1 MTLGSLFD
9 GSGGFPLAGQMSGI
23 TPIWAAEVEPY
34 PIAVTRSRFPHMVH
48 LGSLTEVH
56 GDKVQPVDVITFGSP
71 CQDLSVAGKRA
82 GIHDGKRS
90 NLFFEAIRIIREM
103 REATDGVYPAFAVW
117 ENVPGALSSN
127 KGEDFR
133 CVLEEFVGISAE
145 ISVPRPAGGRWS
157 QSGEIVGDGYSV
169 AWRQLDAQYW
179 GVPQRRKRIYLV
191 ADFAGERA
199 GEILFERES
208 LRGHPAACGASWQGA
223 TADAAGSA
231 GRSRGIEC
239 LNPWDCQSKR
249 IYQPDGVYPTLPAMD
264 SGGANNQGVLYA
276 LDSMSSNSMKSSNPH
291 SGFHAETVAKT
302 LQAGGVDPTCNQGGN
317 VIVEPMYSMQCNGI
331 DRPAICFKAGQGA
344 KARSLGE
351 SETVTQTL
359 GSEAGGNSVPAVCY
373 DARGNGNGTC
383 SPTLTGDHENRV
395 TDYTAVTVYRS
406 PKFGEYAADGIA
418 STMAARDFKSSR
430 DLVVEHHPV
439 YGVDCRQATLDGEKT
454 HTLQA
459 KANGGQSLNCTPSVL
474 MAGRP
479 LRKYIMRRLTP
490 LECCRLQGFPDG
502 WGIPD
507 HKDKLSDEELAF
519 WQGVRDTCAV
529 ISGKPPKKYSAASLT
544 KWYNSLHTDS
554 AEYKMWGN
562 GIALP
567 CAAFVLAGIAEKL
580 EGK

>member
-9 GSGGFPLAGQMSGI
+9 GSGGFPLAGQLSGI

-48 LGSLTEVH
+48 LGSVTEVH

-82 GIHDGKRS
+82 GIHDGQRS

-103 REATDGVYPAFAVW
+103 REATNEAYPAFAVW
-117 ENVPGALSSN
+117 ENVPGAFSSN

-133 CVLEEFVGISAE
+133 CVLEEFVRISAE
-145 ISVPRPAGGRWS
+145 ISVPRPAGGRWP
-157 QSGEIVGDGYSV
+157 QSGEIVGDGYSI
-169 AWRQLDAQYW
+169 AWRQLDAQYL

-191 ADFAGERA
+191 ADFRGERA

-208 LRGHPAACGASWQGA
+208 LRWNSPSCGAPGQGA
-223 TADAAGSA
+223 AAYAAGSA

-239 LNPWDCQSKR
+239 LNPLDCQTKR
-249 IYQPDGVYPTLPAMD
+249 IFGTDGHFPTLPANC
-264 SGGANNQGVLYA
+264 SGGQNNQAVLYA

-291 SGFHAETVAKT
+291 SGFNAETIAKT
-302 LQAGGVDPTCNQGGN
+302 LQAGGVDPTCNQGGS
-317 VIVEPMYSMQCNGI
+317 VIVEPMYAMQ
-331 DRPAICFKAGQGA
+331 
-344 KARSLGE
+344 
-351 SETVTQTL
+351 
-359 GSEAGGNSVPAVCY
+359 
-373 DARGNGNGTC
+373 GNGTC
-383 SPTLTGDHENRV
+383 CPTLTGDHENRV

-406 PKFGEYAADGIA
+406 PKIGEYSADGTA
-418 STMAARDFKSSR
+418 STMAARDFKSPR
-430 DLVVEHHPV
+430 DLVVEHDKP
-439 YGVDCRQATLDGEKT
+439 
-454 HTLQA
+454 
-459 KANGGQSLNCTPSVL
+459 P
-474 MAGRP
+474 
-479 LRKYIMRRLTP
+479 RKYIIRRLTP

-519 WQGVRDTCAV
+519 WQGVRDTCAG
-529 ISGKPPKKYSAASLT
+529 ISGKPPKKYSAGSLT
-544 KWYNSLHTDS
+544 KWYNALHTDS

>member
-1 MTLGSLFD
+1 MGMPTLGSLFD
-9 GSGGFPLAGQMSGI
+9 GSGGFPLAGQLSGI

-34 PIAVTRSRFPHMVH
+34 PIAVTRSRFPHMMH
-48 LGSLTEVH
+48 LGSVTDVH

-82 GIHDGKRS
+82 GIHDGQRS

-117 ENVPGALSSN
+117 ENVPGAFSSN

-133 CVLEEFVGISAE
+133 CVLEEFVRISAE
-145 ISVPRPAGGRWS
+145 ISVPRPAGGRWQ

-179 GVPQRRKRIYLV
+179 GVPQRRKRIYLL

-208 LRGHPAACGASWQGA
+208 LRGNSQSCGAPGQGA
-223 TADAAGSA
+223 AADAPGST
-231 GRSRGIEC
+231 GGSRGIEC

-249 IYQPDGVYPTLPAMD
+249 IYQPDGVYPTLPAME
-264 SGGANNQGVLYA
+264 SGGANNQAVMYA

-291 SGFHAETVAKT
+291 SGFHDETVAKT

-317 VIVEPMYSMQCNGI
+317 VIVEPMYAMQGNGI
-331 DRPAICFKAGQGA
+331 DRPAICLKAGQGA

-351 SETVTQTL
+351 SETVTPTL

-373 DARGNGNGTC
+373 EPPIIAMEGSNKGKGQVTSGL
-383 SPTLTGDHENRV
+383 SPCLKACHPSEV
-395 TDYTAVTVYRS
+395 A
-406 PKFGEYAADGIA
+406 YAAN
-418 STMAARDFKSSR
+418 RLRSSAQ
-430 DLVVEHHPV
+430 DE
-439 YGVDCRQATLDGEKT
+439 E
-454 HTLQA
+454 
-459 KANGGQSLNCTPSVL
+459 
-474 MAGRP
+474 RP
-479 LRKYIMRRLTP
+479 PRKYIVRRLTP
-490 LECCRLQGFPDG
+490 TECCRLQGFPDG

-519 WQGVRDTCAV
+519 WHGVRDTCAA
-529 ISGKPPKKYSAASLT
+529 ISGKPPKKYSAGSLT
-544 KWYNSLHTDS
+544 KWYNALHTDS

-580 EGK
+580 EEG